1 MRLTRQTEIAI
12 SILISCAR
20 RQTVIDTEL
29 AADEAQATK
38 DHAAQVLKRMV
49 QAGWIETRRGR
60 GGGLSLK
67 TPAENLSLGA
77 VVATMQPASLGRAG
91 GSSDITE
98 TLQPVLKKASETVL
112 DLLDCYTIADLAQS
126 CPQRKATLKRTDQVS
141 AKRFSPYPGSDAT
154 SRHMFDNASG
164 SI

>member
-20 RQTVIDTEL
+20 RQSVIDTEL

-38 DHAAQVLKRMV
+38 DHAAQILKRMV

-67 TPAENLSLGA
+67 VPAEDLHLGN
-77 VVATMQPASLGRAG
+77 VVATMQPGSLGSEIGA
-91 GSSDITE
+91 SDIKRV
-98 TLQPVLKKASETVL
+98 LMPVLEEANAAVR
-112 DLLDCYTIADLAQS
+112 DLLDCYTIADLAES
-126 CPQRKATLKRTDQVS
+126 CPRSTLEPKRSRRAFDIPAYRS
-141 AKRFSPYPGSDAT
+141 AEIS
-154 SRHMFDNASG
+154 SRHRPENIG
-164 SI
+164 GVL